1 MAAIGC
7 QTEEIADWL
16 SLGNLRFHEARSS
29 VRKWRVDRSREVDDS
44 GFGVAFVKGHL
55 FPG

>member
-7 QTEEIADWL
+7 QSEESAEWL
-16 SLGNLRFHEARSS
+16 SLGNLRFHEARSLI
-29 VRKWRVDRSREVDDS
+29 RKRRVDRSREVEDS